1 MTDFTFKTLQ
11 QAHDYLDDPSP
22 AHLTDKPRA
31 SFAVIDQLVEWL
43 SQGSSVSR
51 DVVLR
56 VLGIPVRTLARRKA
70 EGLILEDETDRIMRI
85 LRVKGEVTR
94 MFHDKPESAA
104 RWMTTPKRALGG
116 ITPLEAIATER
127 GALQVSN
134 LIGQTMHGVVS

>member
-22 AHLTDKPRA
+22 THLTDKPRA

-43 SQGSSVSR
+43 SQDSAVTR

-56 VLGIPVRTLARRKA
+56 VLGIAVRTLARRKA
-70 EGLILEDETDRIMRI
+70 EGLILEDETDRVMRI
-85 LRVKGEVTR
+85 VRIKGEVTR
-94 MFHDKPESAA
+94 MFHDKQESAA

-116 ITPLEAIATER
+116 ITPLEATATER